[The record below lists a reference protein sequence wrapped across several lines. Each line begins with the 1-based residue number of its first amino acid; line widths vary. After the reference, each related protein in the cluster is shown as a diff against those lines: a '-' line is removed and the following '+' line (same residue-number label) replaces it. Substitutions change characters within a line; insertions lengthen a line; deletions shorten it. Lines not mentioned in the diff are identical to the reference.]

1 MAFEADWCNETSTPY
16 GIFNVTPPPWDNTG
30 VYFGHRFSCEDH
42 LVMQI
47 LQLGSLGDVL
57 EVLLPLFCYIY
68 ILLTTR
74 STFSVLNFKLR
85 MQTNYPLDWM
95 FLFHILASAFPTSY
109 HIKTVCSCWVWKL
122 SYDTCLLNVVLSAS
136 FLLQSDWLEKKAN

>member
-1 MAFEADWCNETSTPY
+1 M
-16 GIFNVTPPPWDNTG
+16 
-30 VYFGHRFSCEDH
+30 
-42 LVMQI
+42 MQI

-85 MQTNYPLDWM
+85 MQTNYPLALM
-95 FLFHILASAFPTSY
+95 FLFHILASAFPTFY
-109 HIKTVCSCWVWKL
+109 HMKTVCSC
-122 SYDTCLLNVVLSAS
+122 
-136 FLLQSDWLEKKAN
+136 

>member
-1 MAFEADWCNETSTPY
+1 MKHLPHTVFLMRHHHHGIIQEFTLGIDSHVRITLWCKFCS
-16 GIFNVTPPPWDNTG
+16 WG
-30 VYFGHRFSCEDH
+30 VWGMYLKSSSPNFA
-42 LVMQI
+42 I
-47 LQLGSLGDVL
+47 
-57 EVLLPLFCYIY
+57 YIY

-85 MQTNYPLDWM
+85 MQTNYPLVWM

-109 HIKTVCSCWVWKL
+109 HMKTVCSCWVWKL
-122 SYDTCLLNVVLSAS
+122 SYDTCPLNVVLSAS